1 MKWLV
6 LVVALAACKKES
18 SAPPPP
24 AVPQLSAEET
34 KRDQDACKAY
44 VDRVCACAEKVPD
57 VKKLCELARA
67 LPEAMRIN
75 LEVAA
80 TPDTKPDVAR
90 QSLEGVRKTAKECI
104 EQLAK
109 LPAQCP

>member
-1 MKWLV
+1 MRWLAIV
-6 LVVALAACKKES
+6 LALAACKKHES
-18 SAPPPP
+18 AQPAP
-24 AVPQLSAEET
+24 VPQLSAEET

-44 VDRVCACAEKVPD
+44 VDRVCGCADKVAEL
-57 VKKLCELARA
+57 KKQCELARA

-104 EQLAK
+104 EQVAK